1 MQLAG
6 VGVQQVDVLVREQG
20 GDHLGVALLAGDH
33 QVADVVCVGAA
44 VPLESWKLTEAPL
57 LSGGGAT

>member
-1 MQLAG
+1 
-6 VGVQQVDVLVREQG
+6 VQQVDVLVREQG